1 MSDDVNGGCRICRT
15 KALFP
20 FVSVNGKAGQCN
32 SPDAWD
38 RMGPNGTEWDRMG
51 PNGTEWDRMGPNGT
65 EWDRMD
71 VSVAE
76 FRPLCLLR
84 PGQCLL
90 PSVGT

>member
-20 FVSVNGKAGQCN
+20 FVSVNGKAGQSN

-38 RMGPNGTEWDRMG
+38 HGTEWDRMG
-51 PNGTEWDRMGPNGT
+51 PNGTEWDRMG
-65 EWDRMD
+65 

>member
-38 RMGPNGTEWDRMG
+38 RMGPNGTEWM
-51 PNGTEWDRMGPNGT
+51 
-65 EWDRMD
+65 
-71 VSVAE
+71 
-76 FRPLCLLR
+76 FRLLSSGLCAFCGLGNACCRQWEPEPVLGVCAS
-84 PGQCLL
+84 PAQ
-90 PSVGT
+90 